1 MKKGLAYASPLRQ
14 TSEFAPFVAQR
25 SPYTGW
31 NTM

>member
-14 TSEFAPFVAQR
+14 NERVCGVRYTR